1 MTSFPLSAYEGNEP
15 YIFISY
21 SHDDSDTVFSIIR
34 DLQERGFRVWY
45 DAGIEVGTEWPE
57 YIAEHIYNAN
67 CVICFVSKTALDS
80 QNCRREINFA
90 IELKKKMFAAYLE
103 KVELTLGM
111 RMQLNTAQA
120 IYAYKHENEKSFLN
134 KLASTKLIAD
144 CKGEVPKDI
153 PTKPENPTELY
164 ELGVK
169 YMNGDGVEQSF
180 EKAAELYEKAA
191 ILGLA
196 EAQKEL
202 AVCYHCGYGIPP
214 SSETAAYWYQKAA
227 DQGHI
232 DATSALA
239 SCYQFGDGVKEDAK
253 KAAELYEKAAVAGH
267 SDAQRLLGD
276 CYLHGNGVAQDYY
289 EAVKWY
295 SKAIASG
302 SKHAI
307 YDLGLCYFDY
317 YDYELAACDMDR
329 AFECFSLSAETDG
342 YPPAFCMLGVCYE
355 NGYGTAKDLE
365 KAKEMYQLSVEYC
378 LDAKKALK
386 RLRPT

>member
-1 MTSFPLSAYEGNEP
+1 MTSIPLSAYEGNEP

-21 SHDDSDTVFSIIR
+21 SHDDSDTVFPIIR

-57 YIAEHIYNAN
+57 YIAEHIYNAD
-67 CVICFVSKTALDS
+67 CVICFISKTALDS
-80 QNCRREINFA
+80 PNCRREINFA

-103 KVELTLGM
+103 KVVLTLGM
-111 RMQLNTAQA
+111 RMQLNTIQA
-120 IYAYKHENEKSFLN
+120 VHANKHRTRDSFLN
-134 KLASTKLIAD
+134 ALANAELLTV
-144 CKGEVPKDI
+144 CKGEKPTDI
-153 PTKPENPTELY
+153 DTEPEDPTYLY

-191 ILGLA
+191 ALGLA

-202 AVCYHCGYGIPP
+202 AVCYHCGFGVLP

-232 DATSALA
+232 DATCSLA

-295 SKAIASG
+295 SKAIVSG

-307 YDLGLCYFDY
+307 YDLGLCYFDHY
-317 YDYELAACDMDR
+317 GYQLAPCDDER

-342 YPPAFCMLGVCYE
+342 YPPAFYMLGICFE
-355 NGYGTAKDLE
+355 HGYGTAKSLE
-365 KAKEMYQLSVEYC
+365 KAKEMYQISAEYC
-378 LDAKKALK
+378 LDAKEALK
-386 RLRPT
+386 RLQLT